1 MSEYNYVG
9 VCSKAALWY
18 HEYVNTFRIVQLY
31 FSKSTTFCIWK
42 FWTHVVSSWFFSD
55 LPGDF
60 DKKKVSRGEKGR
72 ANRLSYSF
80 LKKPSSFKD
89 SFLET
94 CSMSRSARQL
104 QEIPQHVEYMRYLN
118 NVNCNTKY
126 VDDQMLVMLHFLQI
140 HITCLYPHKNTWGWK
155 HSLKER
161 WIGWWKLHLK
171 VGLFLDSY
179 FQNILCILI

>member
-60 DKKKVSRGEKGR
+60 DKKKCQGVRKGGQTDFPI
-72 ANRLSYSF
+72 LFWKSLHP
-80 LKKPSSFKD
+80 LKTAFWKHVQCQEVLVNYRKSHNIWN
-89 SFLET
+89 T
-94 CSMSRSARQL
+94 CG
-104 QEIPQHVEYMRYLN
+104 I
-118 NVNCNTKY
+118 VNCNTKY
-126 VDDQMLVMLHFLQI
+126 VDDQMLVILHFLQI

-161 WIGWWKLHLK
+161 WIGWWKLQLEL
-171 VGLFLDSY
+171 GLFLDSY